1 MFREAIFIT
10 SCVFVFSGCA
20 TIDKAN
26 KADQLNYEL
35 SALKKKMTKLE
46 KEKADEISR
55 LKQEKESELKKLA
68 DEKDAQIKKLC
79 HQKQVEV
86 EKLKETKVKEV
97 SDIEKAKKE
106 LEKSLREE
114 LSSYKAKLQMTER
127 GLVVTFLSEVFFAS
141 GKDKIIAEG
150 EDALNKVAKVLNENV
165 LDAKIAVEGHTDND
179 PIRASGWKSN
189 WELSAARALAV
200 VHYFIDQ
207 EGVAPQ
213 RLSAVGYGEY
223 RPVKS
228 NETAQGRQ
236 QNRRVEII
244 ILPANLQIIGKQE
257 EKRI

>member
-1 MFREAIFIT
+1 MFRRAI
-10 SCVFVFSGCA
+10 VFVSLVLIFPGCA

-46 KEKADEISR
+46 KEKSSEIDR
-55 LKQEKESELKKLA
+55 LKQEKELELKNLR
-68 DEKDAQIKKLC
+68 DEKDAQIEKLR
-79 HQKQVEV
+79 HQKQAEV
-86 EKLKETKVKEV
+86 EKLKEAKVKEV
-97 SDIEKAKKE
+97 TDIERAKKE
-106 LEKSLREE
+106 LEKSLQEE

-141 GKDKIIAEG
+141 GKDKVIAEG

-165 LDAKIAVEGHTDND
+165 LDAKVAVEGHTDND
-179 PIRASGWKSN
+179 PIRTSGWKSN

-200 VHYFIDQ
+200 VHYFIDK

-228 NETAQGRQ
+228 NETVQGRQ

-244 ILPANLQIIGKQE
+244 ILPSNLQIVGKQ
-257 EKRI
+257 